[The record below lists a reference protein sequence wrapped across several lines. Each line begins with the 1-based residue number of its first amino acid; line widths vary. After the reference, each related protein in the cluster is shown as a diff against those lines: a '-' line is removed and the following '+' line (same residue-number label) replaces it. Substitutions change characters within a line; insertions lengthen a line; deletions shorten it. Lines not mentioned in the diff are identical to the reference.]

1 MRAALIATI
10 LVTSTVTLSAQHA
23 ALAAF
28 LERGHFSEAVAYIES
43 LDDSDAPVLIS
54 AALTI
59 DSAHGPL
66 PRWQHEHLLRL
77 VLENVLDSPTSAS
90 DDAAAGG
97 VSDDRLAGLE
107 PILLQASAFENAQ
120 LRRTI
125 FELGAGAVE
134 TSAWRNELQRR
145 GEKLVDELKESAG
158 RPGADVVEESI
169 ALLHALA
176 ATDDSRLITLVDRIR
191 RESRVRTIVEAA
203 REASARLRKTPE

>member
-1 MRAALIATI
+1 MIVAI
-10 LVTSTVTLSAQHA
+10 LVASTVALSAQHA

-28 LERGHFSEAVAYIES
+28 LERGHFSEAVTYIES
-43 LDDSDAPVLIS
+43 LDDSDSSVLIS

-59 DSAHGPL
+59 DNAHGPL

-77 VLENVLDSPTSAS
+77 VLENVLDSPTP
-90 DDAAAGG
+90 AAAADGD
-97 VSDDRLAGLE
+97 VSRDRLAGLE
-107 PILLQASAFENAQ
+107 PILLQASSFENAQ

-125 FELGAGAVE
+125 FDLGTGVVE

-145 GEKLVDELKESAG
+145 GEQLVDELKESAG
-158 RPGADVVEESI
+158 RPGADVVEESV
-169 ALLHALA
+169 ALLQALA

-203 REASARLRKTPE
+203 REASARLRQSP